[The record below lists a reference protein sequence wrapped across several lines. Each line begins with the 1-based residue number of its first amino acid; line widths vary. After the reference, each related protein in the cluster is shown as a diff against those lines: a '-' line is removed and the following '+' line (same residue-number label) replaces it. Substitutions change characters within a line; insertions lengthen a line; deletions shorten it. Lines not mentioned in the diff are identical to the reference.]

1 MRWKVD
7 ITEEQLEHLLK
18 GQGVNLKYWQLI
30 NGTTSVDL
38 DHTQCQRLATSMR
51 RQRGFQLRLTP
62 TEIRQHQLHGD
73 GIFESLRSGV
83 ARFLAGP
90 SDHESPAVR
99 QLLQTDHSS
108 VVKAWLFRT
117 PLNLIIK
124 FVLLYMSDSKFDD
137 KRKELNANDVYHTG
151 FVFTLTNGKT
161 YRVEKNAVVEIT
173 PYRPQ
178 ANEEL
183 IQIGLAAH
191 IPMEQWIKNAESTH
205 GAKLF
210 QYTPGMNNCS
220 KFCEQ
225 MLGSNPVSSSSLQT
239 ALTFVH
245 QESEQLFATL
255 SRAGQTLGNVATNLA
270 GRVDHAVK
278 GSGILSTATV

>member
-1 MRWKVD
+1 MAILRG
-7 ITEEQLEHLLK
+7 E
-18 GQGVNLKYWQLI
+18 GVNLKYFQLI
-30 NGTTSVDL
+30 NGTTTIDL
-38 DHTQCQRLATSMR
+38 NHTQCQRLATSMR
-51 RQRGFQLRLTP
+51 RQRGFQLRLSP
-62 TEIRQHQLHGD
+62 AEIKHHQLHGD
-73 GIFESLRSGV
+73 GIFQALRTGV
-83 ARFLAGP
+83 TRFLAGP
-90 SDHESPAVR
+90 SDHEIPAVGKI
-99 QLLQTDHSS
+99 LQTDQSS

-124 FVLLYMSDSKFDD
+124 FVLLYMSDSKLDD

-151 FVFTLTNGKT
+151 FIFTLDNGKT

-173 PYRPQ
+173 TYKPQ

-183 IQIGLAAH
+183 LQIGLARH
-191 IPMEQWIKNAESTH
+191 IPMEHWIKNAESKH
-205 GAKLF
+205 GANLF

-225 MLGSNPVSSSSLQT
+225 MLGSNPISSTSLQS

-255 SRAGQTLGNVATNLA
+255 SQAGQAFGNVATNLA

-278 GSGILSTATV
+278 GSGIISSVMV